1 MSAVSII
8 IRAKNEASA
17 TFDRVKGEIKDF
29 SHDGQ
34 KAMSGLNDAQDAVS
48 KAMRGD
54 LVGAAK
60 SAASAFKSLWAVV
73 IGNPI
78 LIGIA
83 AVTGAIAL
91 LVKAHHDAAVAA
103 EEQRRAVVELND
115 EIART
120 KGWDPPSVKKEVA
133 EKAVETGDRAFLEKM
148 RSGYMAKS
156 EDLEQRAR
164 TAGQLSAQDPGDKL
178 MKERAESYMAAFKE
192 ARNSLGIYEAAIAK
206 LDGIERKKIEEK
218 AKADQKA
225 IDDKLKA
232 DRKAADDRIK
242 LADDINAALTALDK
256 EAEEARSAAL
266 QTIRKEEFEEGK
278 RLAEEEAKAKEKA
291 AKDALDA
298 RKKAA
303 EEGARAEQKAAE
315 AGRESGRTMLGWHVN
330 MVSQQTRRMANS
342 ISSLSQLRG
351 SAFKS
356 WNTKEGRD
364 VLEVK
369 GVDKT
374 NVLLE
379 DIGRKLA

>member
-1 MSAVSII
+1 MSAVSIV

-17 TFDRVKGEIKDF
+17 TFDRVKGDIKGF
-29 SHDGQ
+29 SEDGQ
-34 KAMSGLNDAQDAVS
+34 KAMSGMKAANEAIS

-54 LVGAAK
+54 LVGAAQ
-60 SAASAFKSLWAVV
+60 SAATAFKSLWAVV
-73 IGNPI
+73 ISNPI

-120 KGWDPPSVKKEVA
+120 KGWDPPSVKKEIA

-148 RSGYMAKS
+148 RSGYMAKA

-192 ARNSLGIYEAAIAK
+192 AHNSLGIYEAAIAK
-206 LDGIERKKIEEK
+206 LDEIERKKIEEK

-225 IDDKLKA
+225 IDDKLEA
-232 DRKAADDRIK
+232 DRKAAAERVK
-242 LADDINAALTALDK
+242 FADDMNAELRRLD
-256 EAEEARSAAL
+256 EQAAEARAAAL
-266 QTIRKEEFEEGK
+266 QTIRREEFEEGV
-278 RLAEEEAKAKEKA
+278 RLAEEEAKAKEQA
-291 AKDALDA
+291 AKDALRA
-298 RKKAA
+298 RKAAADEGAKAEEKAA
-303 EEGARAEQKAAE
+303 
-315 AGRESGRTMLGWHVN
+315 RESGRTMLGWHIN
-330 MVSQQTRRMANS
+330 AISQHSRSMTNS
-342 ISSLSQLRG
+342 IGSLSQLRG

-364 VLEVK
+364 SIEVK
-369 GVDKT
+369 GIDKT
-374 NVLLE
+374 NTLLE

>member
-1 MSAVSII
+1 MSAVSIV

-17 TFDRVKGEIKDF
+17 TFDRVKGDIKGF
-29 SHDGQ
+29 SEDGQ
-34 KAMSGLNDAQDAVS
+34 KAMSGMKAANEAIS

-54 LVGAAK
+54 LVGAAQ
-60 SAASAFKSLWAVV
+60 SAATAFKSLWAVV
-73 IGNPI
+73 ISNPI

-120 KGWDPPSVKKEVA
+120 KGWDPPSVKKEIA

-148 RSGYMAKS
+148 RSGYMAKA

-192 ARNSLGIYEAAIAK
+192 AHNSLGIYEAAIAK

-225 IDDKLKA
+225 IDDKLEA
-232 DRKAADDRIK
+232 DRKAAAERVK
-242 LADDINAALTALDK
+242 FADDMNAELRRLD
-256 EAEEARSAAL
+256 EQAAEARAAAL
-266 QTIRKEEFEEGK
+266 QTIRREEFEEGV
-278 RLAEEEAKAKEKA
+278 RLAEEEAKAKEQA
-291 AKDALDA
+291 AKDALRA
-298 RKKAA
+298 RKAAADEGAKAEEKAA
-303 EEGARAEQKAAE
+303 
-315 AGRESGRTMLGWHVN
+315 RESGRTMLGWHIN
-330 MVSQQTRRMANS
+330 AISQHSRSMTNS
-342 ISSLSQLRG
+342 IGSLSQLRG

-364 VLEVK
+364 SIEVK
-369 GVDKT
+369 GIDKT
-374 NVLLE
+374 NTLLE

>member
-1 MSAVSII
+1 MSAVSIV

-17 TFDRVKGEIKDF
+17 TFARVKGDIKRF
-29 SHDGQ
+29 SEDGQ
-34 KAMSGLNDAQDAVS
+34 KAMSGMKAANEAIS

-54 LVGAAK
+54 LVGAAQ
-60 SAASAFKSLWAVV
+60 SAATAFKSLWAVV
-73 IGNPI
+73 ISNPI

-120 KGWDPPSVKKEVA
+120 KGWDPPSVKKEIA

-192 ARNSLGIYEAAIAK
+192 AHNSLGIYEAAIAK

-225 IDDKLKA
+225 IDDKLEA
-232 DRKAADDRIK
+232 DRKAAAERVK
-242 LADDINAALTALDK
+242 FADDMNAELRRLD
-256 EAEEARSAAL
+256 EQAAEARAAAL
-266 QTIRKEEFEEGK
+266 QTIRREEFEEGV
-278 RLAEEEAKAKEKA
+278 RLAEEEAKAKEQA
-291 AKDALDA
+291 AKDALRA
-298 RKKAA
+298 RKAAADEGAKAEEKAA
-303 EEGARAEQKAAE
+303 
-315 AGRESGRTMLGWHVN
+315 RESGRTMLGWHIN
-330 MVSQQTRRMANS
+330 AISQHSRSMTNS
-342 ISSLSQLRG
+342 IGSLSQLRG

-364 VLEVK
+364 SIEVK
-369 GVDKT
+369 GIDKT
-374 NVLLE
+374 NTLLE

>member
-1 MSAVSII
+1 MSAVSIV

-17 TFDRVKGEIKDF
+17 TFDRVKGDIKGF
-29 SHDGQ
+29 SEDGQ
-34 KAMSGLNDAQDAVS
+34 KAMSGMKAANEAIS

-54 LVGAAK
+54 LVGAAQ
-60 SAASAFKSLWAVV
+60 SAATAFKSLWAVV
-73 IGNPI
+73 ISNPI

-120 KGWDPPSVKKEVA
+120 KGWDPPSVKKEIA
-133 EKAVETGDRAFLEKM
+133 EKAVKTGDRAFLEKM

-192 ARNSLGIYEAAIAK
+192 AHNSLGIYEAAIAK
-206 LDGIERKKIEEK
+206 LDEIERKKIEEK

-225 IDDKLKA
+225 IDDKLEA
-232 DRKAADDRIK
+232 DRKAAAERVK
-242 LADDINAALTALDK
+242 FADDMNAELRRLD
-256 EAEEARSAAL
+256 EQAAEARAAAL
-266 QTIRKEEFEEGK
+266 QTIRREEFEEGV
-278 RLAEEEAKAKEKA
+278 RLAEEEAKAKEQA
-291 AKDALDA
+291 AKDALRA
-298 RKKAA
+298 RKAAADEGAKAEEKAA
-303 EEGARAEQKAAE
+303 
-315 AGRESGRTMLGWHVN
+315 RESGRTMLGWHIN
-330 MVSQQTRRMANS
+330 AISQHSRSMTNS
-342 ISSLSQLRG
+342 IGSLSQLRG

-364 VLEVK
+364 SIEVK
-369 GVDKT
+369 GIDKT
-374 NVLLE
+374 NTLLE

>member
-1 MSAVSII
+1 MSAVSIV

-17 TFDRVKGEIKDF
+17 TFDRVKGDIKGF
-29 SHDGQ
+29 SEDGQ
-34 KAMSGLNDAQDAVS
+34 KAMSGMKAANEAIS

-54 LVGAAK
+54 LVGAAQ
-60 SAASAFKSLWAVV
+60 SAATAFKSLWAVV
-73 IGNPI
+73 ISNPI

-120 KGWDPPSVKKEVA
+120 KGWDPPSVKKEIA

-192 ARNSLGIYEAAIAK
+192 ACNSLGIYEAAIAK

-225 IDDKLKA
+225 IDDKLEA
-232 DRKAADDRIK
+232 DRKAAAERVK
-242 LADDINAALTALDK
+242 FADDMNAELRRLD
-256 EAEEARSAAL
+256 EQAAEARAAAL
-266 QTIRKEEFEEGK
+266 QTIRREEFEEGV
-278 RLAEEEAKAKEKA
+278 RLAEEEAKAKEQA
-291 AKDALDA
+291 AKDALRA
-298 RKKAA
+298 RKAAADEGAKAEEKAA
-303 EEGARAEQKAAE
+303 
-315 AGRESGRTMLGWHVN
+315 RESGRTMLGWHIN
-330 MVSQQTRRMANS
+330 AISQHSRSMTNS
-342 ISSLSQLRG
+342 IGSLSQLRG

-364 VLEVK
+364 SIEVK
-369 GVDKT
+369 GIDKT
-374 NVLLE
+374 NTLLE

>member
-1 MSAVSII
+1 MSAVSIV

-17 TFDRVKGEIKDF
+17 TFDRVKGDIKGF
-29 SHDGQ
+29 SEDGQ
-34 KAMSGLNDAQDAVS
+34 KAMSGMKAANEAIS

-54 LVGAAK
+54 LVGAAQ
-60 SAASAFKSLWAVV
+60 SAATAFKSLWAVV
-73 IGNPI
+73 ISNPI

-120 KGWDPPSVKKEVA
+120 KGWDPPSVKKEIA

-192 ARNSLGIYEAAIAK
+192 AHNSLGIYEAAIAK

-225 IDDKLKA
+225 IDDKLEA
-232 DRKAADDRIK
+232 DRKAAAERVK
-242 LADDINAALTALDK
+242 FADDMNAELRRLD
-256 EAEEARSAAL
+256 EQAAEARAAAL
-266 QTIRKEEFEEGK
+266 QTIRREEFEEGV
-278 RLAEEEAKAKEKA
+278 RLAEEEAKAKEQA
-291 AKDALDA
+291 AKDALRA
-298 RKKAA
+298 RKAAADEGAKAEEKAA
-303 EEGARAEQKAAE
+303 
-315 AGRESGRTMLGWHVN
+315 RESGRTMLGWHIN
-330 MVSQQTRRMANS
+330 AISQHSRSMTNS
-342 ISSLSQLRG
+342 IGSLSQLRG

-364 VLEVK
+364 SIEVK
-369 GVDKT
+369 GIDKT
-374 NVLLE
+374 NTLLE

>member
-1 MSAVSII
+1 MSAVSIV

-17 TFDRVKGEIKDF
+17 TFDRVKGDIKGF
-29 SHDGQ
+29 SEDGQ
-34 KAMSGLNDAQDAVS
+34 KAMSGMKAANDAMS

-60 SAASAFKSLWAVV
+60 SAATAFKSLWAVV
-73 IGNPI
+73 ISNPI
-78 LIGIA
+78 LIGIE
-83 AVTGAIAL
+83 AVIGAIAL

-178 MKERAESYMAAFKE
+178 MKERAESYMEAFKE

-225 IDDKLKA
+225 IDDKLEA

-374 NVLLE
+374 NALLE

>member
-1 MSAVSII
+1 MSAVSIV

-17 TFDRVKGEIKDF
+17 TFDRVKGDIKGF
-29 SHDGQ
+29 SEDGQ
-34 KAMSGLNDAQDAVS
+34 KAMSGMKAANEAIS

-54 LVGAAK
+54 LVGAAQ
-60 SAASAFKSLWAVV
+60 SAATAFKSLWAVV
-73 IGNPI
+73 ISNPI

-120 KGWDPPSVKKEVA
+120 KGWDPPSVKKEIA

-192 ARNSLGIYEAAIAK
+192 AHNSLGIYEAAIAK
-206 LDGIERKKIEEK
+206 LDEIERKKIEEK

-225 IDDKLKA
+225 IDDKLEA
-232 DRKAADDRIK
+232 DRKAAAERVK
-242 LADDINAALTALDK
+242 FADDMNAELRRLD
-256 EAEEARSAAL
+256 EQAAEARAAAL
-266 QTIRKEEFEEGK
+266 QTIRREEFEEGV
-278 RLAEEEAKAKEKA
+278 RLAEEEAKAKEQA
-291 AKDALDA
+291 AKDALRA
-298 RKKAA
+298 RKAAADEGAKAEEKAA
-303 EEGARAEQKAAE
+303 
-315 AGRESGRTMLGWHVN
+315 RESGRTMLGWHIN
-330 MVSQQTRRMANS
+330 AISQHSRSMTNS
-342 ISSLSQLRG
+342 IGSLSQLRG

-364 VLEVK
+364 SIEVK
-369 GVDKT
+369 GIDKT
-374 NVLLE
+374 NTLLE

>member
-1 MSAVSII
+1 MSAVSIV

-17 TFDRVKGEIKDF
+17 TFDRVKGDIKGF
-29 SHDGQ
+29 SEDGQ
-34 KAMSGLNDAQDAVS
+34 KAMSGMKAANEAIS

-54 LVGAAK
+54 LVGAAQ
-60 SAASAFKSLWAVV
+60 SAATAFKSLWAVV
-73 IGNPI
+73 ISNPI

-120 KGWDPPSVKKEVA
+120 KGWDPPSVKKEIA
-133 EKAVETGDRAFLEKM
+133 EKAVKTGDRAFLEKM
-148 RSGYMAKS
+148 RSGYMAKA

-192 ARNSLGIYEAAIAK
+192 AHNSLGIYEAAIAK

-225 IDDKLKA
+225 IDDKLEA
-232 DRKAADDRIK
+232 DRKAAAERVK
-242 LADDINAALTALDK
+242 FADDMNAELRRLD
-256 EAEEARSAAL
+256 EQAAEARAAAL
-266 QTIRKEEFEEGK
+266 QTIRREEFEEGV
-278 RLAEEEAKAKEKA
+278 RLAEEEAKAKEQA
-291 AKDALDA
+291 AKDALRA
-298 RKKAA
+298 RKAAADEGAKAEEKAA
-303 EEGARAEQKAAE
+303 
-315 AGRESGRTMLGWHVN
+315 RESGRTMLGWHIN
-330 MVSQQTRRMANS
+330 AISQHSRSMTNS
-342 ISSLSQLRG
+342 IGSLSQLRG

-364 VLEVK
+364 SIEVK
-369 GVDKT
+369 GIDKT
-374 NVLLE
+374 NTLLE

>member
-1 MSAVSII
+1 MSAVSIV
-8 IRAKNEASA
+8 IRAKNEASS
-17 TFDRVKGEIKDF
+17 TFDRVKGDIKRF
-29 SHDGQ
+29 SEDGQ
-34 KAMSGLNDAQDAVS
+34 KAMSGMKAANEAIS

-54 LVGAAK
+54 LVGAAQ
-60 SAASAFKSLWAVV
+60 SAATAFKSLWAVV
-73 IGNPI
+73 ISNPI

-120 KGWDPPSVKKEVA
+120 KGWDPPSVKKEIA

-148 RSGYMAKS
+148 RSGYMAKA

-192 ARNSLGIYEAAIAK
+192 AHNSLGIYEAAIAK

-225 IDDKLKA
+225 IDDKLEA
-232 DRKAADDRIK
+232 DRKAAAERVK
-242 LADDINAALTALDK
+242 FADDMNAELRRLD
-256 EAEEARSAAL
+256 EQAAEARAAAL
-266 QTIRKEEFEEGK
+266 QTIRREEFEEGV
-278 RLAEEEAKAKEKA
+278 RLAEEEAKAKEQA
-291 AKDALDA
+291 AKDALRA
-298 RKKAA
+298 RKAAADEGAKAEEKAA
-303 EEGARAEQKAAE
+303 
-315 AGRESGRTMLGWHVN
+315 RESGRTMLGWHIN
-330 MVSQQTRRMANS
+330 AISQHSRSMTNS
-342 ISSLSQLRG
+342 IGSLSQLRG

-364 VLEVK
+364 SIEVK
-369 GVDKT
+369 GIDKT
-374 NVLLE
+374 NTLLE